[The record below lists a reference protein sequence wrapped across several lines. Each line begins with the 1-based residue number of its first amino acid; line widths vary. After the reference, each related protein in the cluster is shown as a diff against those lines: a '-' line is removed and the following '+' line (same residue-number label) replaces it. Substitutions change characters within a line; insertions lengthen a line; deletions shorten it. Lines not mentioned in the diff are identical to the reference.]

1 MSSIYGIQTGRPS
14 VVKYLKYQDKSYDI
28 ATNYFFHVRLGSSV
42 FFKRQIPCVKND

>member
-28 ATNYFFHVRLGSSV
+28 ATNYFFHVRLGPGV
-42 FFKRQIPCVKND
+42 FFLKTNSKRK